1 MDDSLLDFDRTVHVI
16 YSERCREIIKALIA
30 SHYPE
35 EECENVWT
43 RVQLQYTGYLSTW
56 RRDLGGKKN
65 FHNGECGTYDCI
77 LFFSYWT
84 VCRSVSSFSEIE
96 KAYGDLFLSSFARLS
111 FVNANRP
118 LYMRLLHKAF
128 SISQKKCAK
137 WKDYDMH
144 VEPYKKGEPIRY
156 YFYSCPVAEF
166 AKEHNLLDILPALCN
181 ADYAGMELIHARLVR
196 TKTCGS
202 GDCCDY
208 TICGDGHPYLK
219 DHEEYRGE
227 DGGRWNR

>member
-16 YSERCREIIKALIA
+16 YSARCKEIIQALIA
-30 SHYPE
+30 AHYPE
-35 EECENVWT
+35 EEREDVWT
-43 RVQLQYTGYLSTW
+43 RVQLQYAAYLSTW

-77 LFFSYWT
+77 LFFSYWK
-84 VCRSVSSFSEIE
+84 VCRDVSSFGEIE
-96 KAYGDLFLSSFARLS
+96 KAYGELFLPSFARLK

-118 LYMRLLHKAF
+118 IYMRLLHKAF
-128 SISQKKCAK
+128 SVSAKKCAK
-137 WKDYDMH
+137 WKDYDMR
-144 VEPYKKGEPIRY
+144 VEPYKKGEPVRY

-166 AKEHNLLDILPALCN
+166 AKEHNLLAILPALCN

-196 TKTCGS
+196 TKTCGKD
-202 GDCCDY
+202 DCCDY
-208 TICGDGHPYLK
+208 AICGDGHPYLR
-219 DHEEYRGE
+219 DHEEYRDE

>member
-16 YSERCREIIKALIA
+16 YSERCKEIIKALIA

-35 EECENVWT
+35 EELEDVWT
-43 RVQLQYTGYLSTW
+43 RVQLQYAAYLSTW
-56 RRDLGGKKN
+56 RRDLGGRKN

-77 LFFSYWT
+77 LFFSYWK
-84 VCRSVSSFSEIE
+84 VCGDVSSFEEIE
-96 KAYGDLFLSSFARLS
+96 KAYGNLFLPSFARLR

-118 LYMRLLHKAF
+118 LYMRLLYKAF
-128 SISQKKCAK
+128 SVSAKKCAK

-144 VEPYKKGEPIRY
+144 VEPYRKGEPIRY

-166 AKEHNLLDILPALCN
+166 AKKHNLLDILPALCN

-196 TKTCGS
+196 TKTCGKD
-202 GDCCDY
+202 DCCDY
-208 TICGDGHPYLK
+208 TICGDKHSYLR